1 MPILK
6 TNPFKRKQLAITN
19 FIPKKMSVDG
29 QKKIDNSFIKL
40 FTKDLQ
46 PFSVVDDIGFREF
59 VNLLNPGY
67 KIPNRHAISKILI
80 PAAYEKCFN
89 EVKEII
95 SNDLDTACMTT
106 DCWTSRN
113 TESYIAITVHFLDS
127 NFVLK
132 SILLSCHSF
141 NETHTSEH
149 LSEQINT
156 TLNTWNLKNKIG
168 LAVSDNAYNVQ
179 NALSTLQ
186 LKHFGCFAHTLNLI
200 VQSAINK
207 ESELINKVKS
217 VCTHFHKSTTANN
230 KFMTYQK
237 NNGIKEPK
245 KILQDISTRWNS
257 TFYMLERFVEL
268 ETSIRGTLGLLDKA
282 PNGLNPNEWAVIK
295 EFCKVLQPFEE
306 ATRAVSGE
314 QYIAASM
321 VIVIAQGLQDVCQ
334 QLRHE
339 DYSIQ
344 TKGLINN
351 LINGMNDRQN
361 WGILQKSMTLSR
373 CTFLDPRLKN
383 IPFIHNESMKTS
395 IQNNVVELTANII
408 SLDRSECSLEP
419 KPSTSFQSPASV
431 SNEKSFSIWETIDKR
446 VSQAQPAIRT
456 STARALVE
464 VQRYLEEP
472 ILKRNDNPLEWWQKH
487 KYNYPYLSI
496 LARKTLC
503 CLGSSVP
510 CERVFSKA
518 GLIIT
523 DRRCRLKSK
532 KAQMLLFLNQNS

>member
-1 MPILK
+1 MSVTQIVNAEKPESVVQESSTSSNSGQATLENATPIL
-6 TNPFKRKQLAITN
+6 NIHPFKRKQLAITN
-19 FIPKKMSVDG
+19 YIPKKISVDS
-29 QKKIDNSFIKL
+29 QKKIDNALIKL

-46 PFSVVDDIGFREF
+46 PFSVVDDVGFKEF

-67 KIPNRHAISKILI
+67 KIPNRHAISKTLI

-95 SNDLDTACMTT
+95 NNDLEMACMTT

-141 NETHTSEH
+141 NESHTSEH

-156 TLNTWNLKNKIG
+156 TLNTWGIRNKIG

-179 NALSTLQ
+179 NALSILK

-200 VQSAINK
+200 VQSAISK
-207 ESELINKVKS
+207 ESDIINKVKS
-217 VCTHFHKSTTANN
+217 ICTHFHKSTTANS

-282 PNGLNPNEWAVIK
+282 PNVLYPNEWTVIK

-314 QYIAASM
+314 QYITASM

-334 QLRHE
+334 QLTHE
-339 DYSIQ
+339 DYSQQ
-344 TKGLINN
+344 TKDLINN
-351 LINGMNDRQN
+351 LINGMKDRQN
-361 WGILQKSMTLSR
+361 WGNLQKSMTLSR
-373 CTFLDPRLKN
+373 CTFLDPRLKH
-383 IPFIHNESMKTS
+383 IPFSHSESTRTS
-395 IQNNVVELTANII
+395 VQNNVVELTANII
-408 SLDRSECSLEP
+408 SLARTECALEP
-419 KPSTSFQSPASV
+419 EPSTSFQSP
-431 SNEKSFSIWETIDKR
+431 
-446 VSQAQPAIRT
+446 
-456 STARALVE
+456 VE
-464 VQRYLEEP
+464 VYKE
-472 ILKRNDNPLEWWQKH
+472 K
-487 KYNYPYLSI
+487 
-496 LARKTLC
+496 
-503 CLGSSVP
+503 
-510 CERVFSKA
+510 
-518 GLIIT
+518 
-523 DRRCRLKSK
+523 
-532 KAQMLLFLNQNS
+532 